1 MRFQRASGL
10 LLHITSLPSNFGIGD
25 LGPMAYRFVDFLAA
39 SKQSI
44 WQILPLTPTG
54 YGDSPYQSFS
64 AFAGNTKMISPELLI
79 EDGLLSV
86 DDVQGAPTGD
96 PDRVDYGAAME
107 FKNTI
112 LAVAFNNFKTAGAS
126 KHRDDF
132 DYFCDFAASW
142 LDDYALFRALMK
154 ACNDTAWNS
163 WSRELALRE
172 PAALAAA
179 QNEHAEE
186 IEAQKFYQYL
196 FFKQWF
202 QLKAYAKQNR
212 VKIFG
217 DMPIFVAHNS
227 SDVWAHPELFKLK
240 ADGSPQVV
248 AGVPPD
254 YFSKDG
260 QLWGNPIY
268 RWDAMRATGF
278 RWWIERMSATL
289 QMVDLAR
296 IDHFRGFVSAW
307 EVPAEDKTARNGEWV
322 EVPGRE
328 LFQAFEANF
337 KELPIVAEDL
347 GVITPEVEQLRDD
360 FGFPGMKVLQFGLG
374 GEASNTYLPH
384 HYTHN
389 TAVYTGTHDN
399 DTVVGWYEEKL
410 KSKDEQAK
418 RELNFCLNY
427 LNSDG
432 TEIHWD
438 FVRAALSSV
447 ADLAIL
453 QLQDV
458 LGLDSGARMNLPA
471 TDKGNWNWRARA
483 SMLTQEV
490 SDRLREM
497 TEIYGRAY

>member
-1 MRFQRASGL
+1 MKFKRASGI
-10 LLHITSLPSNFGIGD
+10 LLHVTSLPSNFGIGD
-25 LGPMAYRFVDFLAA
+25 LGPTAYRFVDFLAV

-54 YGDSPYQSFS
+54 YGDSPYQSYS
-64 AFAGNTKMISPELLI
+64 AFAGNTKMISPELLV
-79 EDGLLSV
+79 EDELLSV
-86 DDVQGAPTGD
+86 EDIEGAPTGD
-96 PDRVDYGAAME
+96 PDRVDYGAVME
-107 FKNTI
+107 YKNKI
-112 LAVAFNNFKTAGAS
+112 LAVAFNNFKNAH
-126 KHRDDF
+126 KQRDDF
-132 DYFCDFAASW
+132 EYFCDFAASW

-154 ACNDTAWNS
+154 AHNDAPWNR
-163 WSRELALRE
+163 WSKALALRE
-172 PAALAAA
+172 PAAMAAA
-179 QNEHAEE
+179 HIEHAEE

-202 QLKAYAKQNR
+202 LLKAYAKQKG

-227 SDVWAHPELFKLK
+227 SDVWANPGLFKLK
-240 ADGSPQVV
+240 EDGSPEVV

-268 RWDAMRATGF
+268 NWDAMREGGF
-278 RWWIERMSATL
+278 KWWIERLTATL
-289 QMVDLAR
+289 QMVDLVR

-328 LFQAFEANF
+328 IFQAFKTNF

-374 GEASNTYLPH
+374 GNSSNTYLPH

-410 KSKDEQAK
+410 KSKEEHDK
-418 RELNFCLNY
+418 RELNFCLHY

-432 TEIHWD
+432 AEIHWD

-471 TDKGNWNWRARA
+471 TDKGNWDWRAQA
-483 SMLTQEV
+483 PMLTREV

-497 TEIYGRAY
+497 SEIYGRAQS